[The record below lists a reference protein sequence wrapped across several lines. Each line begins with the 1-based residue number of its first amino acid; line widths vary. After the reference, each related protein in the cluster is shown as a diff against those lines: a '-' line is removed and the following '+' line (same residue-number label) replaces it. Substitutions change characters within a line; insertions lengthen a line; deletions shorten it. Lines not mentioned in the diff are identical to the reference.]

1 MSESDSLPSPS
12 YVSLS
17 SVMSPTPTQVVD
29 VPDAAAADNTT
40 TAKVDEDE
48 VINFYYGKLELRDLN

>member
-17 SVMSPTPTQVVD
+17 SAMRPTPTQIVG
-29 VPDAAAADNTT
+29 VPDAADKTT
-40 TAKVDEDE
+40 TAKVDDDE
-48 VINFYYGKLELRDLN
+48 VINFYYGKLELKD